1 METLRIKHDTNGNA
15 RTVVH
20 FLAFITERERQQNS
34 VYDLYEIA
42 LHKARKI
49 GGKKFNN
56 KQFGGGIVF
65 QESSIQHL
73 EQLINSIL

>member
-1 METLRIKHDTNGNA
+1 MEYKHIKHDTNGNA
-15 RTVVH
+15 RMAVH
-20 FLAFITERERQQNS
+20 FLVFITDTEREQNS

-65 QESSIQHL
+65 QGSSILQL
-73 EQLINSIL
+73 EKLIHSIL